1 MSKGRESPGDM
12 NGNNGTGRTRWN
24 GGWEGKVKDRVWR
37 EITNTEDL

>member
-1 MSKGRESPGDM
+1 MGIMEQEEPGGM
-12 NGNNGTGRTRWN
+12 G